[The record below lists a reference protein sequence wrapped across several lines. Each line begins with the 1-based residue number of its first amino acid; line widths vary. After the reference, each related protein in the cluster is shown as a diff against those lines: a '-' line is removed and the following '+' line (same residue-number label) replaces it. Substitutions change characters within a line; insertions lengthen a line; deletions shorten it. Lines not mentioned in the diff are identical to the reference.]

1 MKFNI
6 GGRGLGKT
14 REMLNETIKENID
27 LREEI
32 CQLEVRKD
40 KWKREATF
48 LNEFNCKMRE
58 EIREKDSVISF
69 MEKQI
74 ESLKHKNEEFK
85 SRLDALS
92 EMYEVKKK
100 ASDYWFDKYNL
111 TKEELN
117 KSSVEK
123 KELVNSIEKIKFEKD
138 INNHYISTLKNT
150 IEMRNDHIEELE
162 WLNNVF
168 LMIIKE
174 CCQSE
179 DEIIRQYLDKKLNLL
194 IDQNAPECMKT
205 LIQNLIDELIVNK

>member
-40 KWKREATF
+40 NWKREATF
-48 LNEFNCKMRE
+48 LNEFNGKMRE

-69 MEKQI
+69 MEKQVG
-74 ESLKHKNEEFK
+74 SLKHKNEELK

-111 TKEELN
+111 VKEELN
-117 KSSVEK
+117 KASIEK
-123 KELVNSIEKIKFEKD
+123 KELVNSIEKLKFERDMNLHSLEIMK
-138 INNHYISTLKNT
+138 NSISLSEER
-150 IEMRNDHIEELE
+150 IGELE

-168 LMIIKE
+168 STIIKE

-179 DEIIRQYLDKKLNLL
+179 DEIIIQYLDNKLNLL

-205 LIQNLIDELIVNK
+205 LLQNLIDELKS